1 MFLAVYEAEVRPQ
14 AGEAPD
20 RRARRARPLSLA
32 LACAVSVW
40 LAAGITP
47 AVAQT
52 QPAATSS
59 ASANPELILDA
70 QDALRQ
76 KNRARLSALNVAA
89 QELKH
94 PLAPW
99 VDYWQIGQ
107 RLAEATQPELD
118 AFYARWPGSYVEDRL
133 RNDWLLELGGRRDWK
148 NFAKDHAAYQMR
160 DDREVACYALLAEH
174 FNGRPVARETARAA
188 WLAQREASEGCG
200 LLASTWLDQKQFNQA
215 DLWLKLR
222 LSLESLKLPAA
233 RQAASLLGKP
243 VELALKE
250 LLDNPA
256 RYMARKARG
265 GPRQNTELASLG
277 LMRLAATDP
286 GAAAEAMNK
295 RWQRELPQDL
305 QAWAWAQIGRQ
316 AAFKLQAEA
325 SYHFERALKL
335 QGRLAPEWSEETRAW
350 IVRAA
355 LRSGRW
361 TQALQG
367 LDLVTGAYEGLRHGR
382 ETREARQAREL
393 REARDLP
400 PWPYWRARALLAT
413 AAPGAAGEAQRDEA
427 RKLLQTMA
435 EAPQA
440 ALHYYG
446 RLAAE
451 ELGLQPALPPAPSAL
466 SPTERNQAQAHPGL
480 GRALMLIQLGL
491 RSEGNREWNF
501 SLRGLNDR
509 ELRAAAQLACE
520 RELWDRCIN
529 SSDRSRQEFDLAQ
542 RFPTPFR
549 NALLGQAREAGLDPA
564 FVYGLI
570 RQESRFIADARS
582 SVGATGLMQV
592 MPATARW
599 TAKKAGLS
607 YSPELMKTQD
617 FNLRIGTHYLKLVLD
632 DFGGSYAMAAAAYNA
647 GPGRPRRWRDG
658 PVLEAAIWAENVPFL
673 ETRDYVKKVL
683 TNSAVY
689 AQLLGLGPEAS
700 SLKGRLGRSIGPRS
714 AGTDIVPEEQPL
726 P

>member
-1 MFLAVYEAEVRPQ
+1 M
-14 AGEAPD
+14 
-20 RRARRARPLSLA
+20 S
-32 LACAVSVW
+32 
-40 LAAGITP
+40 T
-47 AVAQT
+47 
-52 QPAATSS
+52 S
-59 ASANPELILDA
+59 ASPELILEA
-70 QDALRQ
+70 QDTLRQ
-76 KNRARLSALNVAA
+76 KNRARLSALNAAA

-107 RLAEATQPELD
+107 RLAEAAQPELD

-133 RNDWLLELGGRRDWK
+133 RNDWLLELGRRRDWK

-174 FNGRPVARETARAA
+174 FNGRPVAREAARAA

-265 GPRQNTELASLG
+265 GPRQNTELATLG

-325 SYHFERALKL
+325 SDHFERALKL

-367 LDLVTGAYEGLRHGR
+367 LDLLTGADEGLRHGR
-382 ETREARQAREL
+382 EAREARQAREL

>member
-1 MFLAVYEAEVRPQ
+1 
-14 AGEAPD
+14 
-20 RRARRARPLSLA
+20 
-32 LACAVSVW
+32 
-40 LAAGITP
+40 
-47 AVAQT
+47 
-52 QPAATSS
+52 
-59 ASANPELILDA
+59 
-70 QDALRQ
+70 
-76 KNRARLSALNVAA
+76 
-89 QELKH
+89 
-94 PLAPW
+94 
-99 VDYWQIGQ
+99 
-107 RLAEATQPELD
+107 
-118 AFYARWPGSYVEDRL
+118 
-133 RNDWLLELGGRRDWK
+133 
-148 NFAKDHAAYQMR
+148 
-160 DDREVACYALLAEH
+160 
-174 FNGRPVARETARAA
+174 
-188 WLAQREASEGCG
+188 
-200 LLASTWLDQKQFNQA
+200 
-215 DLWLKLR
+215 
-222 LSLESLKLPAA
+222 
-233 RQAASLLGKP
+233 
-243 VELALKE
+243 
-250 LLDNPA
+250 
-256 RYMARKARG
+256 
-265 GPRQNTELASLG
+265 
-277 LMRLAATDP
+277 
-286 GAAAEAMNK
+286 
-295 RWQRELPQDL
+295 
-305 QAWAWAQIGRQ
+305 
-316 AAFKLQAEA
+316 
-325 SYHFERALKL
+325 
-335 QGRLAPEWSEETRAW
+335 
-350 IVRAA
+350 VRAA

-361 TQALQG
+361 PQAVQG
-367 LDLVTGAYEGLRHGR
+367 LDLLTGADDGQREGR
-382 ETREARQAREL
+382 EAREARQAREL

-413 AAPGAAGEAQRDEA
+413 AASGAAGEAQREEA
-427 RKLLQTMA
+427 RKLLRAMA
-435 EAPQA
+435 EGPQA
-440 ALHYYG
+440 GLNYYG

-451 ELGLQPALPPAPSAL
+451 ELGLTPHLPAAPSPL
-466 SPTERNQAQAHPGL
+466 SPTERNQAQSHAGL
-480 GRALMLIQLGL
+480 SRALLLINAGL

-549 NALLGQAREAGLDPA
+549 NALLSQAREAGLDPA

-582 SVGATGLMQV
+582 SVGASGLMQV

-700 SLKGRLGRSIGPRS
+700 SLKARLGRSIGPRS

>member
-1 MFLAVYEAEVRPQ
+1 MFLAVYEALVRLMV
-14 AGEAPD
+14 GEAPH
-20 RRARRARPLSLA
+20 RRTHSRVLA
-32 LACAVSVW
+32 LACAICGG
-40 LAAGITP
+40 LGAASP
-47 AVAQT
+47 SAVAQVS
-52 QPAATSS
+52 AA
-59 ASANPELILDA
+59 ANARPELILEA

-76 KNRARLSALNVAA
+76 KNRARLSALNAAA
-89 QELKH
+89 QELNH

-133 RNDWLLELGGRRDWK
+133 RNDWLLELGRRRDWK
-148 NFAKDHAAYQMR
+148 NFAKDHVRYQMR

-188 WLAQREASEGCG
+188 WLAQRDAGEGCG
-200 LLASTWLDQKQFNQA
+200 LLASTWLDNKQFNQA

-250 LLDNPA
+250 VIDNPT

-265 GPRQNTELASLG
+265 GARMHTELATLG
-277 LMRLAATDP
+277 LMRLAAADP
-286 GAAAEAMNK
+286 GAAAEAMSK
-295 RWQRELPQDL
+295 RWERELPQEL

-316 AAFKLQAEA
+316 AAFKLQPEA
-325 SYHFERALKL
+325 SDYFERALKL
-335 QGRLAPEWSEETRAW
+335 QGRHSPEWSEDTRAW

-361 TQALQG
+361 TQTLQG
-367 LDLVTGAYEGLRHGR
+367 LDLLTGTDDGQREGR
-382 ETREARQAREL
+382 EAREARQAREL

-413 AAPGAAGEAQRDEA
+413 AAAGAAGEAQREEA
-427 RKLLQTMA
+427 RKLLRAMA
-435 EAPQA
+435 DGPQA
-440 ALHYYG
+440 GLNYYG

-451 ELGLQPALPPAPSAL
+451 ELGLTPNLPATPSPL
-466 SPTERNQAQAHPGL
+466 SPAERSQAQGHAGL
-480 GRALMLIQLGL
+480 SRALLLINAGL

-542 RFPTPFR
+542 RFPMPFR
-549 NALLGQAREAGLDPA
+549 NALLSQAREAGLDPA

-570 RQESRFIADARS
+570 RQESRFLADARS

-647 GPGRPRRWRDG
+647 GPGRPRRWREG
-658 PVLEAAIWAENVPFL
+658 PVLEAAIWAENVPFI

-689 AQLLGLGPEAS
+689 AQVLGLGPEAS
-700 SLKGRLGRSIGPRS
+700 SLKARLGRSIGPRS